1 MQVFVSSERFL
12 ERVQEVLFNYIKG
25 KTIRNWVSKDT
36 ITTPKVKGGLV
47 FFKSQI
53 FITPKS
59 VPHYADMQR
68 MSPTTF
74 GATFWTNVSHLHR
87 PLELIPYNGGI

>member
-47 FFKSQI
+47 FRCVSISRPGF
-53 FITPKS
+53 
-59 VPHYADMQR
+59 
-68 MSPTTF
+68 
-74 GATFWTNVSHLHR
+74 VSHSLTH
-87 PLELIPYNGGI
+87 